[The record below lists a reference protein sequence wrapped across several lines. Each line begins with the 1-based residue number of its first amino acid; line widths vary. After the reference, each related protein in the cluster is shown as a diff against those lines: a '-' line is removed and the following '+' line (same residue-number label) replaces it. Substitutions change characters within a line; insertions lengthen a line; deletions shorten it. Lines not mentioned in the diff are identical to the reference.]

1 MIENIR
7 DRFTAGI
14 KPLYDYLESFREFK
28 DVLQL
33 NPDEFTR
40 NIEMMENPWEVEQMQ
55 DEIFKV
61 IFFQRN
67 SKYIRG
73 SINNKFDY
81 CQTTNQQSNTA
92 TQPVYELKY
101 KLDIIKM
108 IDRREVATAA

>member
-14 KPLYDYLESFREFK
+14 QPLYDYLESFREFK

-61 IFFQRN
+61 
-67 SKYIRG
+67 
-73 SINNKFDY
+73 
-81 CQTTNQQSNTA
+81 TNLFHHTHTLIPILSTRV
-92 TQPVYELKY
+92 TQLITYMNLKN
-101 KLDIIKM
+101 
-108 IDRREVATAA
+108 E